1 MSEKDWFYDGVKYA
15 VESGL
20 MNGVASDEF
29 APDDTLTRAMLVT
42 ILYRLAGKPAA
53 DEEVKVTFTDID
65 ADSWYYD
72 AVVWAVSNGITKGVT
87 EKLFAPDDA
96 VTREQLVT
104 FLWRYMG
111 EPESEQSLDSFPDA
125 EKISSFAEAA
135 MRWAVENGIIAG
147 NEIDGKDYIDP
158 QGNATRAQIA
168 IIFMRSEKTLD

>member
-1 MSEKDWFYDGVKYA
+1 M
-15 VESGL
+15 
-20 MNGVASDEF
+20 
-29 APDDTLTRAMLVT
+29 
-42 ILYRLAGKPAA
+42 
-53 DEEVKVTFTDID
+53 
-65 ADSWYYD
+65 
-72 AVVWAVSNGITKGVT
+72 VWAVSNDITKGVT

-125 EKISSFAEAA
+125 DEVSSFAEAA